1 MPGIA
6 QFIIGLEIL
15 LFIAAVV
22 IIIVLIFRRIE
33 IKKKENFED
42 RDN

>member
-6 QFIIGLEIL
+6 KFIVGLEGLFFLACLGIL
-15 LFIAAVV
+15 IY
-22 IIIVLIFRRIE
+22 LIFRRIE
-33 IKKKENFED
+33 IKKKETFED

>member
-1 MPGIA
+1 MPWIA
-6 QFIIGLEIL
+6 KFIIGLEVL

-22 IIIVLIFRRIE
+22 IIIALIFRRIK
-33 IKKKENFED
+33 IRKRENFED